1 MNEIQAQECYDAVGI
16 LLKHKEWMI
25 DNDIG
30 NHSAGYVYL
39 GSLRDSI
46 KKFLPCEHE
55 NYAILEE
62 IYSSNNSEVEIRIRC
77 DNCDHLGV
85 KAYMNTG
92 SIGWDDK

>member
-1 MNEIQAQECYDAVGI
+1 MNEIQAQECYDAVGL
-16 LLKHKEWMI
+16 LLKHKDWMMA
-25 DNDIG
+25 NGIG

-46 KKFLPCEHE
+46 KKFLPCKHE
-55 NYAILEE
+55 EYTILDGS
-62 IYSSNNSEVEIRIRC
+62 IYHSDNSEVELRIKC

-92 SIGWDDK
+92 SIGWDS

>member
-16 LLKHKEWMI
+16 LLKHK
-25 DNDIG
+25 DILSEG
-30 NHSAGYVYL
+30 HL
-39 GSLRDSI
+39 GVNGLTEFRNKI

-92 SIGWDDK
+92 SIGWDS

>member
-1 MNEIQAQECYDAVGI
+1 MNEIEAQECYDAVGI

-46 KKFLPCEHE
+46 KKHLPCEHE
-55 NYAILEE
+55 NYTILEE
-62 IYSSNNSEVEIRIRC
+62 IYANHGSEVEIRIKC
-77 DNCDHLGV
+77 NNCDHLGLKV
-85 KAYMNTG
+85 YNA
-92 SIGWDDK
+92 SEIISWDS